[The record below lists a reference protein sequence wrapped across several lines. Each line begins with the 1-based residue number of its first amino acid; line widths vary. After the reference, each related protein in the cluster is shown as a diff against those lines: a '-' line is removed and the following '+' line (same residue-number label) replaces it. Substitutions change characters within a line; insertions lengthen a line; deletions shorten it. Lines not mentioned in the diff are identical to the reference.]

1 MEFYERLATWWPVI
15 SPVEEYAEEAAE
27 LLALLQRLRP
37 DARTLL
43 ELGSGGG
50 HVAYYLAPHYSC
62 CLTDVSAPMLAMS
75 AQLNP
80 SCEHVVADMRTLGLG
95 RQFDVVLA
103 HDAIDYIT
111 SVADLARVGET
122 AWAHLRPGGVVVL
135 LPDAVIETFEPGTD
149 VSGSDAPDGRAA
161 RLFEWSE
168 AVPPGATSSFV
179 HYAFLLRDANGA
191 VESVYERHETGMF
204 PEATWVHALEACGF
218 SVQVLQER
226 TLEDRPARRI
236 FVGEKL
242 A

>member
-15 SPVEEYAEEAAE
+15 SPVEDYAEEAAE

-37 DARTLL
+37 NARSLL

-50 HVAYYLAPHYSC
+50 HVAHYLAPHYAC
-62 CLTDVSAPMLAMS
+62 CLTDISAPMLAMS

-80 SCEHVVADMRTLGLG
+80 SCEHVVADMRTLALG

-111 SVADLARVGET
+111 SVADLARVCAT
-122 AWAHLRPGGVVVL
+122 VWSHLRPGGVVVL
-135 LPDAVIETFEPGTD
+135 LPDAVTETFEPGTD
-149 VSGSDAPDGRAA
+149 VSGGDAPDGRAA

-168 AVPPGATSSFV
+168 AHVPGASTSVV
-179 HYAFLLRDANGA
+179 HYAFLLRDASGA

-204 PEATWVHALEACGF
+204 PESTWVRALEECGF
-218 SVQVLQER
+218 SVQVLLETTQ
-226 TLEDRPARRI
+226 EDRPPRRV
-236 FVGEKL
+236 FVGEKPG
-242 A
+242 